1 MRGRLSTLYFLQFGI
16 WGCYLTCFG
25 QLLGAAGLGR
35 NIAWFYAAIGIVS
48 IVTPALM
55 GHLADRM
62 RQPGKLLS
70 FCHGAAALAML
81 TAWFYASTRSSLD
94 FVTFYSIYILFLLFY
109 MPTMALSNTV
119 SFSLLHSRGIRPV
132 DAFPAIRVWGTV
144 GFVTAMWF
152 VNSFYYHD
160 GHIGVAF
167 SDTAPLAM
175 YRFQYTSAQLL
186 CASVLGF
193 MTSIY
198 ALSLPSVSNLSEM
211 NQGKQNF
218 AGLKALKL
226 FFQNKATRIFLIFA
240 AFSGVCLQISNGFAT
255 PYINHFMGIEKY
267 EGAFASGNATM
278 LFSLSQI
285 SEAAAIL
292 LVGIAMKRF
301 GIKTVIATGLA
312 AWSFRFIFLGLGNPG
327 NGLWML
333 VASMIVYGIAFNFI
347 TIAGHLFMEQSSTNA
362 TKGLGQGVMMLMSNG
377 FGATV
382 GTLTAGII
390 VNRWCHW
397 QPTVMPD
404 GSRML
409 LFDGQWI
416 WPWLIFGAY
425 AACLALLWCLFFK
438 LKRD

>member
-1 MRGRLSTLYFLQFGI
+1 MKGRLSILYFLQFGI

-48 IVTPALM
+48 IITPAMM
-55 GHLADRM
+55 GHIADRM
-62 RQPGKLLS
+62 KQPGKLLS
-70 FCHGAAALAML
+70 FCHAAAAMAML
-81 TAWFYASTRSSLD
+81 AAWIYASSRPTLD
-94 FVTFYSIYILFLLFY
+94 FAPFFTLYILFLLFY
-109 MPTMALSNTV
+109 MPTMALANTV
-119 SFSLLHSRGIRPV
+119 SFGLLHSHGIKPV

-144 GFVTAMWF
+144 GFVAAMWF
-152 VNSFYYHD
+152 VNSVYFHE
-160 GHIGVAF
+160 GHFGVAF
-167 SDTAPLAM
+167 SDTAPMAI

-186 CASVLGF
+186 CASVTGI
-193 MTSIY
+193 MTCLYSMT
-198 ALSLPSVSNLSEM
+198 LPSVPKTGQI
-211 NQGKQNF
+211 NQSKRNI
-218 AGLKALKL
+218 AGLGSIKL
-226 FFQNKATRIFLIFA
+226 FFKNPVTRIFLIFA

-267 EGAFASGNATM
+267 AGAFASGNATM

-301 GIKTVIATGLA
+301 GIKTVIAIGLS
-312 AWSFRFIFLGLGNPG
+312 AWSLRFIFLGLGNPDS
-327 NGLWML
+327 GLWML

-347 TIAGHLFMEQSSTNA
+347 TIAGHLFMEQSSSNE

-382 GTLTAGII
+382 GTLTAGMI

-397 QPTVMPD
+397 QLTVMPD
-404 GSRML
+404 GSKMQ
-409 LFDGQWI
+409 LFSGQWI

-438 LKRD
+438 LKKD